1 VGRRG
6 GKTIFF
12 PFAITAR
19 LARGT
24 VQRLA
29 VQSPSYETAEYGSVP
44 LLDAV
49 ATIDDDTG
57 SVAVFLVHRN
67 LDAPTTVSIEI
78 GSLGAVRLR
87 ETTTLADHDPT
98 ATNTLQHQQ
107 RVVPTPNQSARIDNG
122 VLTVDLPPISWTALL
137 LTPS

>member
-1 VGRRG
+1 VAANHL
-6 GKTIFF
+6 F

-24 VQRLA
+24 VLLLA
-29 VQSPSYETAEYGSVP
+29 VQSPSYETVEYGTVP

-67 LDAPTTVSIEI
+67 LDAHTTVSIAI
-78 GSLGAVRLR
+78 GSLGVVRLG
-87 ETTTLADHDPT
+87 EATTLSDHDPT

-107 RVVPTPNQSARIDNG
+107 RVVPTANQSARIDNG
-122 VLTVDLPPISWTALL
+122 VLTVDLPPISWTALQL
-137 LTPS
+137 IPL